1 MEWNKIK
8 ESARTFVSFLPD
20 TIKRTSIWIIIS
32 YLIPVINI
40 GIIWAIRGGFDWDLS
55 TLSVLLV
62 TNACFITSLVFL
74 IDKKREL
81 TSVLNTISLVV
92 AIVLFAF
99 SIAQIE
105 KDMSIFP
112 IYIYKLGAFAT
123 LFTSLFVGLVSKYDE
138 VEAKGLLRAEKGR
151 AKKNTTVDNKT
162 IEL

>member
-1 MEWNKIK
+1 MDWNKLK
-8 ESARTFVSFLPD
+8 ESVLTFISFLPD

-40 GIIWAIRGGFDWDLS
+40 AIIWGIRGDFNWDLN
-55 TLSVLLV
+55 TLSILLV
-62 TNACFITSLVFL
+62 TNACFITSLLFL

-105 KDMSIFP
+105 KKMLIFP
-112 IYIYKLGAFAT
+112 IYIYKSGAFVT
-123 LFTSLFVGLVSKYDE
+123 LVVSLFVGLVSKYDE
-138 VEAKGLLRAEKGR
+138 VEAKSLMRAEQGR
-151 AKKNTTVDNKT
+151 AKKETIVDNKK